1 MEKTEKKGVKSLK
14 KFLTKAGDEIII
26 NPEVTDDRKG
36 LGEAKESHV
45 VMAYGR
51 MNPPTTGH
59 AALVDKMHQVA
70 KEHNAHH
77 VLIASHSQ
85 DAKKNPLSGADKVK
99 HLKRYFPNT
108 NITLANKEHPTFLQ
122 HAAKL
127 NKEGHT
133 HLHMIAGS
141 DRVDEYKEK
150 LHHYNGTGEGKLFN
164 FKHVEVHS
172 SGERDPD
179 AEGTAGMSASKM
191 REHASSGNFKEFKKG
206 VPKHV
211 SSEHAKELYHDTR
224 RGMKLEEAVL
234 DYGMRR
240 KRATNFKKRQPR
252 LKQQKTLALKR
263 FAGELKLKR
272 RAQSVARSIV
282 RRRVAGARGAN
293 YNKLSTSDKI
303 VIDRMLK
310 GREKQIKSL
319 AGRLYQR
326 VRKREVA
333 RVSQVRAGK
342 PVRRTGGSGRILNA
356 EFDFNLFS
364 KMFDNLNEYQLQE
377 KEVFALSLKAKK
389 NDIDFDS
396 LKETYLNAVKEYTD
410 SDITIQQY
418 AFNAVNKYIS
428 EQKKRKDDIG
438 GYSPEVHQANVEKL
452 KQHVKN
458 IQGKKSK
465 VVWNPD
471 TRKYKVV
478 FEEQELEEK
487 QDAAASHLRAATSA
501 QQQGKH
507 RKADLHRKIASALK
521 RGDKTT
527 AQGFSQ
533 QMKSIAEEFVID
545 RPTGLGVMYTA
556 GDLGI
561 FTKGGFEHHPSVVDE
576 IKRREALKSEEIIED
591 EENKDE

>member
-1 MEKTEKKGVKSLK
+1 MEKTEKKSAKTLKRFLNKS
-14 KFLTKAGDEIII
+14 GDQIII
-26 NPEVTDDRKG
+26 NPEITDERKG

-59 AALVDKMHQVA
+59 AALVDKMHEVA
-70 KEHNAHH
+70 KSHNAHH

-85 DAKKNPLSGADKVK
+85 DAKKNPLSGADKIK
-99 HLKRYFPNT
+99 HLKRYFPKT
-108 NITLANKEHPTFLQ
+108 NIALATKEHPTFLQ

-141 DRVDEYKEK
+141 DRVDEYKQK
-150 LHHYNGTGEGKLFN
+150 LHQYNGTGEGKLFH
-164 FKHVEVHS
+164 FKHIEVHS

-191 REHASSGNFKEFKKG
+191 REHASSGSFKEFKKG
-206 VPKHV
+206 VPSHV

-234 DYGMRR
+234 DYAMRR

-252 LKQQKTLALKR
+252 LKQQKVLALKR

-272 RAQSVARSIV
+272 RAQNVARSIV
-282 RRRVAGARGAN
+282 RRRVAGARGGN

-303 VIDRMLK
+303 AIDKMLK
-310 GREKQIKSL
+310 GREGQIKKL

-326 VRKREVA
+326 VRKREIT
-333 RVSQVRAGK
+333 RVSSVRSGK
-342 PVRRTGGSGRILNA
+342 AVRRTGKILNA
-356 EFDFNLFS
+356 DFDFSIFS
-364 KMFDNLNEYQLQE
+364 NMFDTLNEYQLQE
-377 KEVFALSLKAKK
+377 KEIFALSLKAKK
-389 NDIDFDS
+389 TGIELDK
-396 LKETYLNAVKEYTD
+396 LQEAYLNAVNEYTD

-418 AFNAVNKYIS
+418 AFNAVNNFVA
-428 EQKKRKDDIG
+428 EQKKLKDNIG
-438 GYSPEVHQANVEKL
+438 NVNPGEHQANVLAL

-465 VVWNPD
+465 VVWNPE

-478 FEEQELEEK
+478 FE
-487 QDAAASHLRAATSA
+487 DAADPSGTHLRAATVA
-501 QQQGKH
+501 QQKGKH
-507 RKADLHRKIASALK
+507 RTADLHRKIASALK
-521 RGDKTT
+521 RGDRTT
-527 AQGFSQ
+527 AHGFQ
-533 QMKSIAEEFVID
+533 QQLSTIAEEFVID

-561 FTKGGFEHHPSVVDE
+561 ITKGGFEHHPSVVAE
-576 IKRREALKSEEIIED
+576 MERRAKLSTDQELDIED